1 MEKTNRE
8 MAVEVLQTY
17 GAMTSKQCA
26 NLVNRDFNTFVTP
39 AQIAGTLRPLIA
51 SGKVGTS
58 KDASNK
64 SIYWYNKERW

>member
-26 NLVNRDFNTFVTP
+26 NLVNRDFNIHVTP
-39 AQIAGTLRPLIA
+39 AQMAGALRPLIA

-58 KDASNK
+58 KNGTTSV
-64 SIYWYNKERW
+64 YWYNKERW